1 MCLTIIAY
9 FGGEGKFW
17 IQYKLTCVNKN
28 DIFQSTKLLESD
40 QVTVAVLYCFVAVQL
55 CIFVHEAIKL
65 LRSCDSVLHRSVL
78 H

>member
-1 MCLTIIAY
+1 MCVTIIAY

-17 IQYKLTCVNKN
+17 IQYKLTCVNKY
-28 DIFQSTKLLESD
+28 DIFASTELLESD
-40 QVTVAVLYCFVAVQL
+40 QILVAAQL

-65 LRSCDSVLHRSVL
+65 LRSCDSVRHRSVL